1 MKLVWPARE
10 YLASYVDALERG
22 WSPDNI
28 RGRITAEEELNRIAN
43 DADAFLASLVD
54 REGAGPPLT
63 MLDGTK
69 APRIPGYRK
78 WMWDGEFCGSIG
90 FRWQP
95 GTEDLP
101 PYCLGHTGY
110 AVVPWKKGRGYA
122 TAALAQIITDAAAHG
137 LRFIIVTTAP
147 DNVASQ
153 RVIEKNGGV
162 FVDEF
167 TTPPGLGSML
177 ERRYRIP
184 IERVQRHAAQP

>member
-1 MKLVWPARE
+1 MELVWPARE
-10 YLASYVDALERG
+10 HLASYVDALERG

-28 RGRITAEEELNRIAN
+28 RGRIAADEELTRIAA

-54 REGAGPPLT
+54 RNGSGPPMTL
-63 MLDGTK
+63 LDGTK
-69 APRIPGYRK
+69 VPRIPGYRK

-110 AVVPWKKGRGYA
+110 AVVPWKSGRGYA
-122 TAALAQIITDAAAHG
+122 TAALGEILKDAAAHG
-137 LRFIIVTTAP
+137 LRFVTVNTAP

-162 FVDEF
+162 FVEEF
-167 TTPPGLGSML
+167 ITIPGLGSQR

-184 IERVQRHAAQP
+184 VDTRSNQF

>member
-1 MKLVWPARE
+1 MELVWPARE

-28 RGRITAEEELNRIAN
+28 RGRIAAEEELRRIAA
-43 DADAFLASLVD
+43 DADAFLAGLVD
-54 REGAGPPLT
+54 LDAAGPPLT

-69 APRIPGYRK
+69 AARIPGYRK

-95 GTEDLP
+95 GTEQLP

-110 AVVPWKKGRGYA
+110 AVVPWKMGRGYA
-122 TAALAQIITDAAAHG
+122 TEALRQTVADATTRG
-137 LRFIIVTTAP
+137 LRHIFITTAP
-147 DNVASQ
+147 DNLASQ

-162 FVDEF
+162 FVEEF
-167 TTPPGLGSML
+167 TTPASLGSMR
-177 ERRYRIP
+177 ERRYRIAT
-184 IERVQRHAAQP
+184 QR